1 MNGGGALTVNST
13 VVASTTGS
21 VKDFNALNDSV
32 ALSVTAGM
40 PPMAPSSL
48 TATADSSRIDLTWQ
62 DNSNDENGFR
72 IERRNGAL
80 PWSEIATTAANA
92 TTFVDNSSLSGG
104 VMYEY
109 HVASFGVGGTSSP
122 SQSANA
128 QLSAAPVTTG
138 ARAGGGGGAFGFELM
153 PLLLALAALRRTRNR
168 T

>member
-1 MNGGGALTVNST
+1 M
-13 VVASTTGS
+13 
-21 VKDFNALNDSV
+21 
-32 ALSVTAGM
+32 
-40 PPMAPSSL
+40 
-48 TATADSSRIDLTWQ
+48 TATAGTSRIDLTWQ

-92 TTFVDNSSLSGG
+92 TTFADNSALSGG

-109 HVASFGVGGTSSP
+109 HVASYGVGGTSAP
-122 SQSANA
+122 SQSASA
-128 QLSAAPVTTG
+128 QLSAAPVSSVG
-138 ARAGGGGGAFGFELM
+138 AGGGGGSFGFELT